1 MRFTAYLDFAW
12 DKISY
17 VTQILEESDRYILRF
32 TIPEVILHFMCDNS
46 ARPIAGN
53 RINWHV

>member
-1 MRFTAYLDFAW
+1 MRFTAYLDSFVS

-17 VTQILEESDRYILRF
+17 VTQILKESDRYILRF
-32 TIPEVILHFMCDNS
+32 TIPEVILRFACDNS

-53 RINWHV
+53 RIN